1 MIKLPVTIL
10 VNAGPGYSTHNLAR
24 QLSEHLTARG
34 VEVQIAGKSNA
45 LFGDCSKRHL
55 ISLHTDA
62 VWPSYKYARYGH
74 PASVMHIQAIGPK
87 VYPEHEYVAYL
98 STLAKPKFSGIPVS
112 HISVSPS
119 TDDETLERV
128 RKWFAPSVGR
138 AILSNVHSIH
148 YGIEEGF
155 TIHAPASPYNLVVPY
170 NRWEPGQKNH
180 AGHMKASLAYKIM
193 LESAGSPY
201 QQTFYYHIDAFNPHK
216 DVPKEALDVYSFAP
230 QFDDRAAFKANIGKS
245 GMFLCTSVRESFGLY
260 YLELL
265 MAGVVGVFQDY
276 AWIRKLLPEYPY
288 IAKEADLVPMMLW
301 VRDNFGVARSR
312 ILEAVHPVIR
322 ERYGQARYLDG
333 ITSELARLESM
344 VPA

>member
-74 PASVMHIQAIGPK
+74 PASIMHIQAIGPK

-119 TDDETLERV
+119 TDDETLESV
-128 RKWFAPSVGR
+128 RKWFAPSVGH
-138 AILSNVHSIH
+138 AILSNVHSIY

-155 TIHAPASPYNLVVPY
+155 TIHTDASPDNLVVPY

-180 AGHMKASLAYKIM
+180 AAHIKASTTYKVIIG
-193 LESAGSPY
+193 ETFRQSFYFHKVDFDPPKDAPGSA
-201 QQTFYYHIDAFNPHK
+201 F
-216 DVPKEALDVYSFAP
+216 DVYYFQD
-230 QFDDRAAFKANIGKS
+230 QFYDREAFKANIGTH
-245 GMFLCTSVRESFGLY
+245 GLFLCTSVRESFGLY

-265 MAGVVGVFQDY
+265 MAGVVGVFLDKP
-276 AWIRKLLPEYPY
+276 WIRKLLPEYPY